1 MAAANEEQLKSQIET
16 AEETVKEKIV
26 NYFQGHIS
34 PETLVWE
41 ILPDYF
47 VYKLQNLK
55 IGFVCLKT
63 NIAGDRIDFS
73 FYVIG
78 HLNLT
83 SIVNICEVVD
93 VVLKASS
100 DKWAPTSYTREV
112 IAQVTNLQ
120 PLVKY
125 KLSAINYSGTNFA
138 KGNVCVSKYL
148 K

>member
-1 MAAANEEQLKSQIET
+1 MAAANEEQLKKEIEA
-16 AEETVKEKIV
+16 AEETLKEKVV

-34 PETLVWE
+34 PEALVWE

-47 VYKLQNLK
+47 VFKLPNLQ
-55 IGFVCLKT
+55 IGFVCMKT

-78 HLNLT
+78 YLNLAA
-83 SIVNICEVVD
+83 IVNICEVVD
-93 VVLKASS
+93 VILKSSS
-100 DKWAPTSYTREV
+100 DKWAPTSYTSEV
-112 IAQVTNLQ
+112 IAQVTNVQ

-138 KGNVCVSKYL
+138 KGRVHVSKYS

>member
-1 MAAANEEQLKSQIET
+1 MKRPKKQL
-16 AEETVKEKIV
+16 KEKIV

-34 PETLVWE
+34 AEVLVWE
-41 ILPDYF
+41 IVPDYF
-47 VYKLQNLK
+47 VYKLPNLE

-63 NIAGDRIDFS
+63 NIAGDSIDFS

-100 DKWAPTSYTREV
+100 DKWAPTSYTTEV

-125 KLSAINYSGTNFA
+125 NFLLSIILEQILQKETFA
-138 KGNVCVSKYL
+138 YRNI
-148 K
+148 

>member
-16 AEETVKEKIV
+16 PEEKVKEKIV

-41 ILPDYF
+41 IVPDYF
-47 VYKLQNLK
+47 VFKLPNLK
-55 IGFVCLKT
+55 ISFVCLKT

-73 FYVIG
+73 FYVVG
-78 HLNLT
+78 YLNIT

-100 DKWAPTSYTREV
+100 DKWAPTSYTSEV
-112 IAQVTNLQ
+112 IAQVTNLH
-120 PLVKY
+120 PLIKY
-125 KLSAINYSGTNFA
+125 KLSAINYSGTHFA
-138 KGNVCVSKYL
+138 KGNVNVSKYL

>member
-1 MAAANEEQLKSQIET
+1 MAAANEEQLKNQIE
-16 AEETVKEKIV
+16 AAKETVKEKIV

-34 PETLVWE
+34 PETLLWE

-47 VYKLQNLK
+47 VFKLPNLQ
-55 IGFVCLKT
+55 IGFVCMKT

-78 HLNLT
+78 YLNLT
-83 SIVNICEVVD
+83 SIVNICEVV
-93 VVLKASS
+93 VILKSSS
-100 DKWAPTSYTREV
+100 DKWAPTSYTSEV
-112 IAQVTNLQ
+112 IAQVTNIQ

-138 KGNVCVSKYL
+138 KGRVHVSKYL

>member
-1 MAAANEEQLKSQIET
+1 MAAANEEQLKNQIK
-16 AEETVKEKIV
+16 AEEKVKENIA

-34 PETLVWE
+34 PETILWE

-47 VYKLQNLK
+47 VFKLPNLQ
-55 IGFVCLKT
+55 ISFVCMKT
-63 NIAGDRIDFS
+63 NITGDRIDFS

-78 HLNLT
+78 YLNLT

-93 VVLKASS
+93 VILKSSS
-100 DKWAPTSYTREV
+100 DKWAPTSYTAEV
-112 IAQVTNLQ
+112 IAQVTNIQ

-138 KGNVCVSKYL
+138 KGRVHVSKYL

>member
-16 AEETVKEKIV
+16 VEETVKEKIV

-34 PETLVWE
+34 PETLVWK
-41 ILPDYF
+41 IVPDYF
-47 VYKLQNLK
+47 VFKLPNLE

-63 NIAGDRIDFS
+63 NIAGDRIDFL

-83 SIVNICEVVD
+83 RIVNICEVID

-100 DKWAPTSYTREV
+100 DKWAPTSYTSEV
-112 IAQVTNLQ
+112 ITQVTNLQ

-138 KGNVCVSKYL
+138 KGNVCVLKYL

>member
-1 MAAANEEQLKSQIET
+1 MAAANEEQLKNQIE
-16 AEETVKEKIV
+16 AAKETVKEKIV

-34 PETLVWE
+34 PETLLWE

-47 VYKLQNLK
+47 VFKLPNLQ
-55 IGFVCLKT
+55 ISFVCMKT

-78 HLNLT
+78 YLNLT
-83 SIVNICEVVD
+83 SIVNICEVV
-93 VVLKASS
+93 VILKSSS
-100 DKWAPTSYTREV
+100 DKWAPTSYTSEV
-112 IAQVTNLQ
+112 IAQVTNIQ

-138 KGNVCVSKYL
+138 KGRVHVSKYL